1 MTNHLEA
8 LRQNIIADTVAEY
21 TDFVFTLT
29 TDPKGN
35 LIIDY
40 HGKWQSHRNPMH
52 TDIPYMTIQH
62 DGDRFLVSH
71 YRWDENRP
79 YKTVKGAAKYINAE
93 LRRSCDNVRK
103 QKEKED
109 QEKAFAEKSARIL
122 QEFHDTITE
131 KGIEAKLYSG
141 YGYQQSS
148 LSIEAKRL
156 NTRIDITVTS
166 DYRLQIYFPYPRC
179 YTSTETAI
187 DILSALSQ
195 KGSA

>member
-1 MTNHLEA
+1 M
-8 LRQNIIADTVAEY
+8 
-21 TDFVFTLT
+21 
-29 TDPKGN
+29 
-35 LIIDY
+35 
-40 HGKWQSHRNPMH
+40 
-52 TDIPYMTIQH
+52 
-62 DGDRFLVSH
+62 
-71 YRWDENRP
+71 
-79 YKTVKGAAKYINAE
+79 
-93 LRRSCDNVRK
+93 RK

-109 QEKAFAEKSARIL
+109 QEKAFAEKSARVL

-141 YGYQQSS
+141 SGYQQSS